1 MDITSFVLGMKLG
14 KDSGGGGETADY
26 NLRVASAVLSRDA
39 SYLGDSTTLELAEFK
54 LHDGNILGSIPSY
67 VYAGFAQVKSIKCNN
82 VVFINGYPFAG
93 DQNLELIDITSNE
106 FWNGVVFQEH
116 SLEGIA
122 WRSDAS
128 GWHFPLKTIICRHAE
143 GSSLSSVAF
152 HAGSLPDV
160 PEGFEKPYVYVPA
173 SDYDTVVSYWVAN
186 GDIPLSHLR
195 KLEDYPEIDR
205 WNEKF
210 TVRYFDGD
218 TLLRTE
224 IVKYGASASY
234 TPQKEGYKFI
244 GWDKDVSKVTEDM
257 DVYATWI
264 PASIADASWSEIAA
278 AAEAGTL
285 SKAYSIGDEKDITVT
300 YADGTTETV
309 TMVLE
314 GFNTDIL
321 YGGSDWSVDT
331 TKKTNAT
338 FLAKNALKQKRK
350 MRNSGSGIYSGTSL
364 NQWLN
369 GEFYSGLDSDLQSVI
384 KEKQLAFFGGSKCW
398 VPTRKE
404 LGGAARS
411 GYDEYYSTAYSRY
424 TSNAKRIKKL
434 GNDGEATAYYTSTF
448 NTTGTQ
454 GQNYIYCT
462 DTGNIDGTT
471 YPTSQLGVVVGF
483 CI

>member
-14 KDSGGGGETADY
+14 GGDKEASDF
-26 NLRVASAVLSRDA
+26 NLKLASTVLTRNA
-39 SYLGDSTTLELAEFK
+39 SYLGDSTTLDIPSFK
-54 LHDGNILGSIPSY
+54 LPDGNLFGTVSPY
-67 VYAGFAQVKSIKCNN
+67 VYAGFDTVQRIKIDMT
-82 VVFINGYPFAG
+82 VIIAEFAFAG
-93 DQNLELIDITSNE
+93 DKQLELIDISSYTTLGTLN
-106 FWNGVVFQEH
+106 FQAH

-122 WRSDAS
+122 YLSETSNPEWR
-128 GWHFPLKTIICRHAE
+128 FPLKTIICRPDK
-143 GSSLSSVAF
+143 GYSLKNVIF
-152 HAGSLPDV
+152 QAGSLPDV

-173 SDYDTVVSYWVAN
+173 ADYDTVASNWMTD

-218 TLLRTE
+218 TLLKTK
-224 IVKYGASASY
+224 IFKYGASGSY
-234 TPQKEGYKFI
+234 TPTKEGYKFV

-278 AAEAGTL
+278 AAEAGLL
-285 SKAYSIGDEKDITVT
+285 SKVYSIGAEKDITVT
-300 YADGTTETV
+300 YADGSTETV

-314 GFNTDIL
+314 AFNTDIL
-321 YGGSDWSVDT
+321 YGGSNSSVDK

-338 FLAKNALKQKRK
+338 FLAKNALRQTRK
-350 MRNSGSGIYSGTSL
+350 MRNSGSGYYNSSSL

-369 GEFYSGLDSDLQSVI
+369 GEFYNGLPSDLQAVI
-384 KEKQLAFFGGSKCW
+384 KEKQLAFYGGSKCW
-398 VPTRKE
+398 VPTHKE
-404 LGGAARS
+404 LGGTARS

-434 GNDGEATAYYTSTF
+434 GNDGEATPYHTSTF
-448 NTTGTQ
+448 NTTGTY
-454 GQNYIYCT
+454 GSTYLYC
-462 DTGNIDGTT
+462 DATGSIGSAA
-471 YPTSQLGVVVGF
+471 YASAQYGVVVGF